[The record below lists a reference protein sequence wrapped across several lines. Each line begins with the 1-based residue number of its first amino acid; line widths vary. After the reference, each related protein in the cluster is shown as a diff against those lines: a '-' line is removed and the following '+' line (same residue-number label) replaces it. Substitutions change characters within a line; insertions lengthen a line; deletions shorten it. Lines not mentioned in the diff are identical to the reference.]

1 MSQFRRSS
9 TEDVDN
15 NFDDKF
21 AHNRENVS
29 ELRSDGVLRRH
40 GFTKVDGSTAL
51 FRRIGV
57 VGLLQE
63 ENLKSDD
70 FLCKKKF
77 SS

>member
-1 MSQFRRSS
+1 MSQLRRSS

-29 ELRSDGVLRRH
+29 ELRSDGVLRRYV
-40 GFTKVDGSTAL
+40 FTKVDGSTAL
-51 FRRIGV
+51 SRRIGV

-70 FLCKKKF
+70 FRC
-77 SS
+77 